1 MNGPHRPR
9 AGRLFRVGTVA
20 LLAFACCVTAA
31 AAFTGHAAKP
41 TAKSASTP
49 TSVVGLSAHVSLPNL
64 PGASSSLLPPV
75 AQGDNP
81 VQPAFAT
88 SLGAGQYTV
97 LPTLAISTTF
107 TFPSTTCA
115 SDSDYEWLLPGLWI
129 FDLSGNLVDYV
140 FGEVNCDAGFKNQD
154 FGACIQG
161 NCKVSKVTPNPGN
174 VIEAVYY
181 QDSSGG
187 AAFIYDRTQ
196 RAAVYRGGA
205 PLSGPSSI
213 FVGDLGPAPFGVSA
227 VPTFTTVPFSISTIN
242 GAYIHDWFP
251 YRFNLQT
258 GSNVQIK
265 ADVAKTTDFT
275 TTWYHN
281 N

>member
-9 AGRLFRVGTVA
+9 AGRLMRVGAVA
-20 LLAFACCVTAA
+20 LLALVCCVSAA
-31 AAFTGHAAKP
+31 AAVTIHPAKP
-41 TAKSASTP
+41 AAKSASKP

-64 PGASSSLLPPV
+64 AAASGSLLPPA
-75 AQGDNP
+75 AQNDNP

-97 LPTLAISTTF
+97 MEVMTASTTF

-115 SDSDYEWLLPGLWI
+115 SNSDYEWLLPGLWI
-129 FDLSGNLVDYV
+129 FDTSGNLVDYI
-140 FGEVNCDAGFKNQD
+140 FAEVNCDAGVKNQD
-154 FGACIQG
+154 FGVCIEG
-161 NCKVSKVTPNPGN
+161 NCKVSKVTPNPGD
-174 VIEAVYY
+174 VFEAVYE
-181 QDSSGG
+181 QDTTG
-187 AAFIYDRTQ
+187 ALGFIDDRTQ
-196 RAAVYRGGA
+196 RATVYRGGA
-205 PLSGPSSI
+205 PLSAPNPI
-213 FVGDLGPAPFGVSA
+213 FMGDLGPAPFGVSA
-227 VPTFTTVPFSISTIN
+227 VPTFSTVPFSISTLD

-258 GSNVQIK
+258 GSHVQIK
-265 ADVAKTTDFT
+265 SDVAKTTSFT